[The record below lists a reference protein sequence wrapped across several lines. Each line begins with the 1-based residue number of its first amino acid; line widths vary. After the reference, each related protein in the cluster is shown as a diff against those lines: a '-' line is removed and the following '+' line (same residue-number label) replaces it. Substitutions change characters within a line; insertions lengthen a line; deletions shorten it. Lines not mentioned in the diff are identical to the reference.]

1 MLINT
6 IQEPNDDNAPEFT
19 LETMLFPN
27 PAEKNCPID
36 EPHIIIFAD
45 DKSGNVYAMS
55 MLKDIKPKQFSYIE
69 LQRFIKERWVLKGK
83 FLVPQ
88 YMKVPDSF
96 ISEDNKIARDK
107 KIVGIKPVLENL
119 GAFLKGT
126 YGKKLV
132 ANSAKSQFIKSVE
145 QTSTEIYTV
154 TGGMVVEQTLF
165 SENQVQAVVKTKYI
179 KRKLELIIT

>member
-83 FLVPQ
+83 FIVPQ

-107 KIVGIKPVLENL
+107 K
-119 GAFLKGT
+119 
-126 YGKKLV
+126 
-132 ANSAKSQFIKSVE
+132 KSQQITKSQNDNCV
-145 QTSTEIYTV
+145 ST
-154 TGGMVVEQTLF
+154 
-165 SENQVQAVVKTKYI
+165 
-179 KRKLELIIT
+179 RITAPNRTQIRNSGKHK